1 MDEEEEEEEEKE
13 EEEEMKDQSNTQQ
26 EVCLPLLVGFG
37 SAQSTVSVLT
47 AVSLDLLPRP
57 I

>member
-1 MDEEEEEEEEKE
+1 MDEEEEEEEKE
-13 EEEEMKDQSNTQQ
+13 EEEKDQSNTQQ
-26 EVCLPLLVGFG
+26 EVCLPLSVGFG

>member
-1 MDEEEEEEEEKE
+1 MDEEEDKEEEKE
-13 EEEEMKDQSNTQQ
+13 EKEEKKDQSNTQQ
-26 EVCLPLLVGFG
+26 EVCLPLSVGFG

-57 I
+57 V